1 MSVAKLFSTLF
12 APPVACGDLCRSVN
26 DEVAAMRLNNDFHRL
41 AGIRPQSF
49 GDDRPSRDG

>member
-26 DEVAAMRLNNDFHRL
+26 DEVAAMRLKNDIHSL
-41 AGIRPQSF
+41 AGIRPRSF
-49 GDDRPSRDG
+49 RDDRRSPDE